1 MGLLDRILGSA
12 GGDRAGA
19 ERAEPAAEPVE
30 PGSAAADTTTAD
42 GAPDPVDDQTPAA
55 HAAPLS
61 PRERAEQRR
70 PHSLIRHSPFAVGFF
85 GALGAVT
92 AIFLAQQ
99 LQSISSIL
107 ILLVMALFL
116 AIGLNPLV
124 EWFMGRG
131 ARRGVSVLV
140 VLAMVLTV
148 FALFVVAIAPVIS
161 DQIALITENAPR
173 WLRELRSDDLVQ
185 RLDAR
190 FDVISKAEAYVSSG
204 DFGQQAFGGALGV
217 GLAVVSALANTLIV
231 LVLMIYFLISLPGIK
246 MALYRLAPASRRPR
260 VSDLGD
266 KIIRSTG
273 AYVAGAF
280 FVAVCAGVSTL
291 IFTFIVGLGDY
302 AFALAFV
309 VGLLSLIPV
318 VGAFISGALI
328 TALALTVSPTVALIS
343 LIYYIAYQQLEAYV
357 IYPRIMAR
365 SVEVP
370 GAVTV
375 IAALVGGGLLGIIG
389 AVLAVPVAAALL
401 LLHREVF
408 LTRQDA
414 R

>member
-1 MGLLDRILGSA
+1 MGPLDRPRGT
-12 GGDRAGA
+12 DEENPPEA
-19 ERAEPAAEPVE
+19 ERDEEPE
-30 PGSAAADTTTAD
+30 AADAEV
-42 GAPDPVDDQTPAA
+42 APSAP
-55 HAAPLS
+55 HAG
-61 PRERAEQRR
+61 QRR

-85 GALGAVT
+85 GALGAVV

-99 LQSISSIL
+99 IQSISSIL
-107 ILLVMALFL
+107 VLLVMALFL

-124 EWFMGRG
+124 EWFVRRG
-131 ARRGVSVLV
+131 ARRSVAVLV
-140 VLAMVLTV
+140 VLAMVIGV
-148 FALFVVAIAPVIS
+148 FVLFIGAIAPVIS

-173 WLRELRSDDLVQ
+173 WLRELQGNELVQ
-185 RLDAR
+185 RLDDR
-190 FDVISKAEAYVSSG
+190 FDVVSKAEAYVSSG

-231 LVLMIYFLISLPGIK
+231 LVLTIYFLASLPGIK
-246 MALYRLAPASRRPR
+246 RALYQLAPASRRPR

-266 KIIRSTG
+266 RIIHSTG
-273 AYVAGAF
+273 SYVAGAF
-280 FVAVCAGVSTL
+280 LVAVCAGVSTL
-291 IFTFIVGLGDY
+291 VFTFLVGLGDY

-343 LIYYIAYQQLEAYV
+343 LIYYVAYQQLESYL

-375 IAALVGGGLLGIIG
+375 IAALVGGGLMGVIG

-408 LTRQDA
+408 LRRQDK

>member
-1 MGLLDRILGSA
+1 MGPLDRA
-12 GGDRAGA
+12 RHGGDGDRD
-19 ERAEPAAEPVE
+19 RDEPAQD
-30 PGSAAADTTTAD
+30 S
-42 GAPDPVDDQTPAA
+42 PVDDGDADPAPETGDDGLDD
-55 HAAPLS
+55 APGATA
-61 PRERAEQRR
+61 PPAPVEQHRR
-70 PHSLIRHSPFAVGFF
+70 RSLIQHTPFAVGFY
-85 GALGAVT
+85 GALGAIV

-99 LQSISSIL
+99 LRSISSIL

-124 EWFMGRG
+124 EWFMKRG
-131 ARRGVSVLV
+131 ARRGVAVLV

-148 FALFVVAIAPVIS
+148 FVLFVGAIAPVIS
-161 DQIALITENAPR
+161 DQITLIVDNAPR
-173 WLRELRSDDLVQ
+173 WLRELRTDDLVQ
-185 RLDAR
+185 RLDER
-190 FDVISKAEAYVSSG
+190 FDVVRKAEEYVSSG

-231 LVLMIYFLISLPGIK
+231 LVLMIYFLSSLPSIK
-246 MALYRLAPASRRPR
+246 HALYRLAPASRRPR

-266 KIIRSTG
+266 RIIRSTG

-280 FVAVCAGVSTL
+280 VVAVCAGVSTL
-291 IFTFIVGLGDY
+291 VFTFLVGLGDY

-365 SVEVP
+365 SVAVP

>member
-1 MGLLDRILGSA
+1 MGV
-12 GGDRAGA
+12 
-19 ERAEPAAEPVE
+19 EEPPPEEPKKEEAPPAPVE
-30 PGSAAADTTTAD
+30 P
-42 GAPDPVDDQTPAA
+42 
-55 HAAPLS
+55 
-61 PRERAEQRR
+61 RR
-70 PHSLIRHSPFAVGFF
+70 GRSMIQHTPFAVGFF
-85 GALGAVT
+85 GALGAVV

-107 ILLVMALFL
+107 VLLVMALFL

-124 EWFMGRG
+124 EWFMRRG
-131 ARRGVSVLV
+131 ARRGVAVLV
-140 VLAMVLTV
+140 VLTMVLTV
-148 FALFVVAIAPVIS
+148 LVLFVGAIAPVIS
-161 DQIALITENAPR
+161 DQIALITESAPR
-173 WLRELRSDDLVQ
+173 WLRELQANDLVQ
-185 RLDAR
+185 RLDDR
-190 FDVISKAEAYVSSG
+190 FDIVSKVEEYVSSG
-204 DFGQQAFGGALGV
+204 DFGQQAFGGAVGV

-231 LVLMIYFLISLPGIK
+231 VVLMIYFLSSLPGIK
-246 MALYRLAPASRRPR
+246 SALYRLAPASRRPR

-266 KIIRSTG
+266 RIIRSIG

-280 FVAVCAGVSTL
+280 LVAVCAGLSTL
-291 IFTFIVGLGDY
+291 VFTFIVGLGDY

-309 VGLLSLIPV
+309 VGLFSLIPV

-343 LIYYIAYQQLEAYV
+343 LIYYIAYQQFEAYL

-375 IAALVGGGLLGIIG
+375 IAALVGGSLMGIIG

>member
-1 MGLLDRILGSA
+1 MGLFDRLRGPA
-12 GGDRAGA
+12 GPDRPGADRAPQSEGA
-19 ERAEPAAEPVE
+19 DDGPDEQGKPPAARSGAAGESEPTE
-30 PGSAAADTTTAD
+30 PPTAAR
-42 GAPDPVDDQTPAA
+42 PE
-55 HAAPLS
+55 
-61 PRERAEQRR
+61 PRRS
-70 PHSLIRHSPFAVGFF
+70 HNLVRHSPFSVGFF

-131 ARRGVSVLV
+131 AHRGVAVLV

-148 FALFVVAIAPVIS
+148 FVLFVVSIAPVIS

-173 WLRELRSDDLVQ
+173 WLRELRSDDTVQ
-185 RLDAR
+185 QLDDR
-190 FDVISKAEAYVSSG
+190 FDVIGKAESYVSSG

-231 LVLMIYFLISLPGIK
+231 LVLMIYFLASLPGIK
-246 MALYRLAPASRRPR
+246 HALYRLAPASRRPR

-266 KIIRSTG
+266 RIIRSTG

-280 FVAVCAGVSTL
+280 LVAVCAGLSTL
-291 IFTFIVGLGDY
+291 VFTFIVGLGDY

-328 TALALTVSPTVALIS
+328 TALALTVSPTVALIT
-343 LIYYIAYQQLEAYV
+343 LIYYIAYQQLEAYL